1 MGSSS
6 EILPKARGIWDENF
20 RCFANSVIRSLK
32 KVDFSMRICNNGGI
46 VTGNDTAILSLFRGL
61 EMRKTR
67 QTVTIQDVAKTAGV
81 SVSTV
86 SRVLNG
92 KVDVASETQERIRSV
107 IDDLGYTTNLAARS
121 MRSFKKNMVGLIMPD
136 IAYPFAIEVMKGVN
150 RAIAE
155 SEFDLLVY
163 TTGDVRKSGRASH
176 EQKYVSLLSNSIT
189 DGVIIVAPVT
199 GAFSTDAPI
208 VSIDPLMSDPNYPSV
223 HATNYQ
229 GATDAMNYLLG
240 LGHARIGFI
249 SGRAELESS
258 NRRLKGYRDAIEKA
272 GLSIDEELIASGD
285 YTTETGAKCA
295 KELLSLDHLP
305 TAIFASNDQA
315 AMGVFQVA
323 QEMGL
328 RIPED
333 LSVIGFDNIMESKY
347 MRLTTVD
354 QFISEMGFVATQM
367 LIKLINGE
375 ALETQTYQMQT
386 ELVTRSSCQPFH
398 EDL

>member
-1 MGSSS
+1 
-6 EILPKARGIWDENF
+6 
-20 RCFANSVIRSLK
+20 
-32 KVDFSMRICNNGGI
+32 
-46 VTGNDTAILSLFRGL
+46 
-61 EMRKTR
+61 MRKIKR
-67 QTVTIQDVAKTAGV
+67 TVTIQDVAKTAGV

-92 KVDVASETQERIRSV
+92 KVDVASETQDRIRSV

-199 GAFSTDAPI
+199 GEFVTDAPI
-208 VSIDPLMSDPNYPSV
+208 VSIDPLMSDPDYPAV
-223 HATNYQ
+223 HATNHQ

-240 LGHARIGFI
+240 LGHTRIGFI

-258 NRRLKGYRDAIEKA
+258 NRRLMGYRDALKKA
-272 GLSIDEELIASGD
+272 GLSIDEKLIASGD
-285 YTTETGAKCA
+285 YTTETGIKCA
-295 KELLSLDHLP
+295 QELLSLENPP
-305 TAIFASNDQA
+305 TAIFASNDQT
-315 AMGVFQVA
+315 AMGVYQVA
-323 QEMGL
+323 QERGL

-333 LSVIGFDNIMESKY
+333 LSVIGFDNIMESRY
-347 MRLTTVD
+347 MGLTTVD

-375 ALETQTYQMQT
+375 PLDSQTYRMQT
-386 ELVTRSSCQPFH
+386 QLVIRTSCRVRI
-398 EDL
+398 ENT

>member
-1 MGSSS
+1 M
-6 EILPKARGIWDENF
+6 RRN
-20 RCFANSVIRSLK
+20 RRS
-32 KVDFSMRICNNGGI
+32 
-46 VTGNDTAILSLFRGL
+46 
-61 EMRKTR
+61 
-67 QTVTIQDVAKTAGV
+67 VTIQDVAKTAGV

-92 KVDVASETQERIRSV
+92 KVDVASETQDRIRSV

-176 EQKYVSLLSNSIT
+176 EQKYVSLLNNSIT

-199 GAFSTDAPI
+199 GEFVTDAPI
-208 VSIDPLMSDPNYPSV
+208 VSIDPLMSEPSYASV

-229 GATDAMNYLLG
+229 GALDAMNYLLG
-240 LGHARIGFI
+240 LGHKRIGFI

-258 NRRLKGYRDAIEKA
+258 TRRLKGYRDALEKA
-272 GLSIDEELIASGD
+272 GLSIDEQLIASGD
-285 YTTETGAKCA
+285 YTTETGIQCTR
-295 KELLSLDHLP
+295 ELLSLDKPP
-305 TAIFASNDQA
+305 TAIFASNDQMS
-315 AMGVFQVA
+315 MGVYQVA

-347 MRLTTVD
+347 MGLTTVD
-354 QFISEMGFVATQM
+354 QFISEMGYVATQM
-367 LIKLINGE
+367 LIKLINGDL
-375 ALETQTYQMQT
+375 LESQTYQMQT
-386 ELVTRSSCQPFH
+386 QLVIRGSCRALI
-398 EDL
+398 ENS